1 MVTVSPYY
9 KQKNVINPFYTVVAA
24 VNNRVSKTVGFKD
37 PLYKNVDKGKGKN
50 ILDNRGK
57 FIFQIY
63 NGTTELKQFIK
74 IRKSDIVGHLGMK
87 SRKDTTASSNVNEF
101 LSVFFLIK
109 KYKPDDFV
117 RKVEDDSCK
126 LGSKATGVLNPSS
139 NGVSQVTYEEL
150 CELIDKD
157 ETAERD
163 IKIGYQNAIAIK
175 EDLKG
180 QNETISKVYW
190 CPRGKPPGVSP
201 KNPSDVV
208 VQLSNDDYIGY
219 SNKISAGADKTP
231 KFNTNINAYFGK
243 LENKSQLE
251 ATQILTDEAWG
262 EAVKQI
268 PKNKKIVINGLKGVD
283 ITEEPYSETGSRAT
297 FGELAKLFRSQDLN
311 FYAEDFYYP
320 FRNTVIK
327 KLGKH
332 LLKPDNLM
340 YFLNTVFFYTYDD
353 PRVKSTPC
361 PYKLLIGNPAGG
373 ASTIKNVSE
382 NADLKNITA
391 VKKSKQLTNIQFEYN
406 NTGQGFK
413 MKFDWKKFGVVMP
426 ITCRTRATGGW
437 AGKSL
442 FIETSGL
449 KISKK

>member
-9 KQKNVINPFYTVVAA
+9 KQKNVLNPFYTVVKA
-24 VNNRVSKTVGFKD
+24 VNDKVIKTVGVKD
-37 PLYKNVDKGKGKN
+37 PLYKNVDNGTGKN
-50 ILDNRGK
+50 ILDTRGK

-63 NGTTELKQFIK
+63 NGTTELKQFIT

-87 SRKDTTASSNVNEF
+87 ARKDTTASSNVNEF

-126 LGSKATGVLNPSS
+126 LGSKATGVLNPDKNGIVSS
-139 NGVSQVTYEEL
+139 VTYDRL

-163 IKIGYQNAIAIK
+163 IKIGYNNAIAIK
-175 EDLKG
+175 NDLKG
-180 QNETISKVYW
+180 QNETIKKVYW

-219 SNKISAGADKTP
+219 SNKISEGEDVTP

-251 ATQILTDEAWG
+251 ATQTFTDEAWD
-262 EAVKQI
+262 EAIKQI
-268 PKNKKIVINGLKGVD
+268 PKNKKIVINGLKGID
-283 ITEEPYSETGSRAT
+283 IEEEPYSESGSTKR
-297 FGELAKLFRSQDLN
+297 FGELAKLFRAQDLD
-311 FYAEDFYYP
+311 FYKDDFYYP

-340 YFLNTVFFYTYDD
+340 YFLNTIYFYTYDD
-353 PRVKSTPC
+353 PRVKSIPC
-361 PYKLLIGNPAGG
+361 PYKLLIGKQDQI
-373 ASTIKNVSE
+373 SELKDVSS
-382 NADLKNITA
+382 NADLKNVLMI
-391 VKKSKQLTNIQFEYN
+391 KKSKQLTNIEFEYDN
-406 NTGQGFK
+406 SGQGFK
-413 MKFDWKKFGVVMP
+413 MNFSWKKYEVVMP
-426 ITCRTRATGGW
+426 ITCRTRTAGGW
-437 AGKSL
+437 QGKSL
-442 FIETSGL
+442 FISTPGL
-449 KISKK
+449 KIG

>member
-9 KQKNVINPFYTVVAA
+9 KQKNVLNPFYTVVAA
-24 VNNRVSKTVGFKD
+24 VNSRVSKTVGFKD

-50 ILDNRGK
+50 ILDTRGK

-63 NGTTELKQFIK
+63 NGTTELKQFIN

-87 SRKDTTASSNVNEF
+87 SRKDTTASSNVNEI
-101 LSVFFLIK
+101 LSVFFLIN
-109 KYKPDDFV
+109 KYPKANFV
-117 RKVEDDSCK
+117 QKLESDASK
-126 LGSKATGVLNPSS
+126 LGKKSTGVLNPSAS
-139 NGVSQVTYEEL
+139 GVSQVTYEEL
-150 CELIDKD
+150 AELLDKD
-157 ETAERD
+157 ESAERD
-163 IKIGYQNAIAIK
+163 IKIGYANAIAIK
-175 EDLKG
+175 KDLLPD
-180 QNETISKVYW
+180 SAVDKVYW

-208 VQLSNDDYIGY
+208 VQLSNDDYVGY

-262 EAVKQI
+262 EAIKKI
-268 PKNKKIVINGLKGVD
+268 PKNKKIVINGLKGID
-283 ITEEPYSETGSRAT
+283 ITEEPYSETASRAT

-332 LLKPDNLM
+332 LLEPDNLM

-361 PYKLLIGNPAGG
+361 PYKLLVGNPAGG

-391 VKKSKQLTNIQFEYN
+391 VKKSKQLKNIQFEYN

-442 FIETSGL
+442 FIETPGL

>member
-9 KQKNVINPFYTVVAA
+9 KQKNVLNPFYTVVAA
-24 VNNRVSKTVGFKD
+24 VNSRVSKTVGFKD

-50 ILDNRGK
+50 ILDTRGK

-63 NGTTELKQFIK
+63 NGTTELKQFIN

-87 SRKDTTASSNVNEF
+87 SRKDTTASSNVNEI
-101 LSVFFLIK
+101 LSVFFLIN
-109 KYKPDDFV
+109 KYPKANFV
-117 RKVEDDSCK
+117 QKLESDASK
-126 LGSKATGVLNPSS
+126 LGKKSTGVLNPSAS
-139 NGVSQVTYEEL
+139 GVSQVTYEEL
-150 CELIDKD
+150 AELLDKD
-157 ETAERD
+157 ESAERD
-163 IKIGYQNAIAIK
+163 IKIGYANAIAIK
-175 EDLKG
+175 KDLLPD
-180 QNETISKVYW
+180 SAVDKVYW

-251 ATQILTDEAWG
+251 ATQTFTDEAWD
-262 EAVKQI
+262 EAIKQI
-268 PKNKKIVINGLKGVD
+268 PKKKKIVINGLKGID
-283 ITEEPYSETGSRAT
+283 IKEEPYSETGSRVN
-297 FGELAKLFRSQDLN
+297 FGELAKLFRAQDLN
-311 FYAEDFYYP
+311 FYADDFYYP

-361 PYKLLIGNPAGG
+361 PYKLLVGNPAGG

-391 VKKSKQLTNIQFEYN
+391 VKKSKQLKNIQFEYN

-442 FIETSGL
+442 FIETPGL

>member
-9 KQKNVINPFYTVVAA
+9 KQKNVLNPFYTVVAA
-24 VNNRVSKTVGFKD
+24 VNSRVSKTVGFKD

-50 ILDNRGK
+50 ILDTRGK

-63 NGTTELKQFIK
+63 NGTTELKQFIN

-87 SRKDTTASSNVNEF
+87 SRKDTTASSNVNEI
-101 LSVFFLIK
+101 LSVFFLIN
-109 KYKPDDFV
+109 KYPKANFV
-117 RKVEDDSCK
+117 QKLESDASK
-126 LGSKATGVLNPSS
+126 LGKKSTGVLNPSAS
-139 NGVSQVTYEEL
+139 GVSQVTYEEL
-150 CELIDKD
+150 AELLDKD
-157 ETAERD
+157 ESAERD
-163 IKIGYQNAIAIK
+163 IKIGYANAIAIK
-175 EDLKG
+175 KDLLPD
-180 QNETISKVYW
+180 SAVDKVYW

-208 VQLSNDDYIGY
+208 VQLSNDDYVGY

-262 EAVKQI
+262 EAIKKI
-268 PKNKKIVINGLKGVD
+268 PKNKKIVVNGLKGID
-283 ITEEPYSETGSRAT
+283 ITEEPYSETASRAT

-332 LLKPDNLM
+332 LLEPDNLM

-361 PYKLLIGNPAGG
+361 PYKLLVGNPAGG

-391 VKKSKQLTNIQFEYN
+391 VKKSKQLKNIQFEYN

-442 FIETSGL
+442 FIETPGL